1 MRQVNTGA
9 VLYRKIDKTVYEIN
23 VMQSD
28 NAKESAEDI
37 LVRLIAN
44 DIVNIGLHFILK
56 NVRPYA
62 APCSEA

>member
-1 MRQVNTGA
+1 MRQVNTGS

-44 DIVNIGLHFILK
+44 ESMH
-56 NVRPYA
+56 NVKEEEDGKEERVYHG
-62 APCSEA
+62 SI

>member
-1 MRQVNTGA
+1 MIQANTGA

-28 NAKESAEDI
+28 NANESEEDI

-44 DIVNIGLHFILK
+44 ESMRDVKEEEDG
-56 NVRPYA
+56 
-62 APCSEA
+62 

>member
-1 MRQVNTGA
+1 MRHVNTGT

-44 DIVNIGLHFILK
+44 ESMH
-56 NVRPYA
+56 NVKEEEDGEEERFYHG
-62 APCSEA
+62 SI

>member
-1 MRQVNTGA
+1 MIQVNTGA
-9 VLYRKIDKTVYEIN
+9 VLYRKIYKTVYEIN

-44 DIVNIGLHFILK
+44 ESMRDVKEEEDG
-56 NVRPYA
+56 
-62 APCSEA
+62 

>member
-1 MRQVNTGA
+1 MIQANTGA

-28 NAKESAEDI
+28 NANESAEDI

-44 DIVNIGLHFILK
+44 ESMRDVKEEEDG
-56 NVRPYA
+56 
-62 APCSEA
+62 SEERIYHGSV

>member
-1 MRQVNTGA
+1 MIQANEGA

-44 DIVNIGLHFILK
+44 ESMR
-56 NVRPYA
+56 NVKEEEDGYEERIYHG
-62 APCSEA
+62 SV

>member
-1 MRQVNTGA
+1 MKWQIIWMM
-9 VLYRKIDKTVYEIN
+9 LWQKIMENMDLEKTENSTLTVYWG
-23 VMQSD
+23 
-28 NAKESAEDI
+28 
-37 LVRLIAN
+37 

>member
-1 MRQVNTGA
+1 MIQSNTGA

-44 DIVNIGLHFILK
+44 ESMRNAKEEEDGQEERVYHGS
-56 NVRPYA
+56 V
-62 APCSEA
+62 

>member
-1 MRQVNTGA
+1 MRQLNTGT

-44 DIVNIGLHFILK
+44 ESMH
-56 NVRPYA
+56 NVK
-62 APCSEA
+62 EEENG

>member
-1 MRQVNTGA
+1 MRQINTGT

-28 NAKESAEDI
+28 NANESAEDI

-44 DIVNIGLHFILK
+44 ESMCEVKEEEEGSDERVYHSS
-56 NVRPYA
+56 V
-62 APCSEA
+62 

>member
-1 MRQVNTGA
+1 MRQVNTGT

-44 DIVNIGLHFILK
+44 ESMH
-56 NVRPYA
+56 NVKEEEDGEEERVYHG
-62 APCSEA
+62 SI